1 MLDSIQED
9 CKFSEFVMMKKEIL
23 HIGIGGSSEKWD
35 SKLYGA
41 NIHCVTFI
49 VYNELDKH
57 L

>member
-9 CKFSEFVMMKKEIL
+9 CKFSAFVMMKNEIL

-35 SKLYGA
+35 IKFYGA
-41 NIHCVTFI
+41 NIHCIMFI